1 MSRSDPDRFNA
12 EVLSRLDVVEPRRR
26 FLDRDARRALVAVG
40 FLLVGGI
47 VILLASSE
55 LGSVHRLGPPTDEAS
70 PLRPSRIL
78 DAVDR
83 TRVPAAGVPASRDD
97 APDGTSPATEGEG
110 VRYDSVEAMAP
121 GRRS

>member
-1 MSRSDPDRFNA
+1 MSRTDPDRFNA
-12 EVLSRLDVVEPRRR
+12 EVLSRLGGVEPRRR
-26 FLDRDARRALVAVG
+26 FLDRDARRALIAVA
-40 FLLVGGI
+40 FLLVGGL
-47 VILLASSE
+47 VVLLASSE
-55 LGSVHRLGPPTDEAS
+55 LGSVHRLGPPTGEAS

-83 TRVPAAGVPASRDD
+83 TRIPAAGVPASRDD
-97 APDGTSPATEGEG
+97 VPDGASPATEGEG

>member
-1 MSRSDPDRFNA
+1 MSRTDPDRFNA
-12 EVLSRLDVVEPRRR
+12 EVLSRLDGVEPRRR

-40 FLLVGGI
+40 FLLVGGL
-47 VILLASSE
+47 VVLLASSE

-83 TRVPAAGVPASRDD
+83 TRVPASRGE
-97 APDGTSPATEGEG
+97 APDGASPATEGEG